1 MKKVGSQILF
11 ITLTALF
18 TFAGWMVW
26 AGTPPVLEVLSP
38 TRGEEISFAQ
48 GLVIA
53 ISIYDPEGDVDLK
66 SIELKVNGVD
76 VTQSANVS
84 GFLVTYPFEETTKA
98 GRHTFTFSV
107 KDREGNSSR
116 IESYFT
122 VSPEPVRERKISA
135 HGSIKAGGEY
145 DKEAPKNAIGSV
157 ELNMFG
163 GLATN
168 IDYSLNIGVTNEEGS
183 DMQRLST
190 YRFDLR
196 SPYGGLVL
204 GDATPS
210 FTDYSINGKQVF
222 GVHLLPQFGFFGFEL
237 LYGQSLR
244 PVESPDEPETF
255 RQMVYGGKIKIGNE
269 RKVQWGLAF
278 LKVKDDKESITTTT
292 VTPKD
297 NIVIGTDLK
306 LSFLEGKITFR
317 AEANESMLNDDITGG
332 PAKFAD
338 YELPF
343 DPEKWEWLFTINEHI
358 VPVIPGLTSLGAKA
372 AVKVGPFY
380 NNTLNAE
387 YSYVGAGYN
396 SLGNTAVV
404 KDRAGIRLWDSLW
417 LMQNR
422 VFINAT
428 FQDYWNNLQDT
439 LTYTTGS
446 IGGSAGVYVYPTDYL
461 TINGAVDI
469 LKTKNDAK
477 STDTEA
483 IDNINNNFSAGIT
496 RELEILNTSSSLYLT
511 GNASIYRDR
520 INKANDQDNYS
531 TRLGAISYFN
541 ALPLDTKAVVGFDFG
556 DSPSSLYME
565 GRSGYRWLKNE
576 NLYTFGGIVYQTG
589 PETLELVAGADFE
602 AMRDLTINADFDYI
616 SSPAS
621 KDIFLSVYATKEF

>member
-1 MKKVGSQILF
+1 MKKVGRQILF
-11 ITLTALF
+11 LVLSALF
-18 TFAGWMVW
+18 IFLSWIAW
-26 AGTPPVLEVLSP
+26 AGTAPVLEVLSP
-38 TRGEEISFAQ
+38 IRGEEVSFAQ
-48 GLVIA
+48 ELVVA
-53 ISIYDPEGDVDLK
+53 ISIYDAEGDVDLQ
-66 SIELKVNGVD
+66 SMELKVNGVD
-76 VTQSANVS
+76 VTRYANVS
-84 GFLVTYPFEETTKA
+84 GFLVTYPFEETTKT
-98 GRHTFTFSV
+98 GRHTFTFSL
-107 KDREGNSSR
+107 KDREGNASR

-122 VSPEPVRERKISA
+122 VKPEPVKERKISA
-135 HGSIKAGGEY
+135 HGNIKAGSEY
-145 DKEAPKNAIGSV
+145 DKEATKDLTGSV

-163 GLATN
+163 GLSKN
-168 IDYSLNIGVTNEEGS
+168 IDYSLSIGLTNEEGS

-190 YRFDLR
+190 YRFDLS

-278 LKVKDDKESITTTT
+278 LKVKDSKDSIAPTT

-297 NIVIGTDLK
+297 NIVVGTDLR
-306 LSFLEGKITFR
+306 LSLLSGKITFR
-317 AEANESMLNDDITGG
+317 AEANESMLNEDISGG

-343 DPEKWEWLFTINEHI
+343 DPGKWEWLFTINEHI

-372 AVKVGPFY
+372 AVKIGPFY

-396 SLGNTAVV
+396 SLGNPAVV
-404 KDRAGIRLWDSLW
+404 NDRAGIRLWDSLW

-428 FQDYWNNLQDT
+428 FQNYWNNLQDT
-439 LTYTTGS
+439 LTYTTGN

-461 TINGAVDI
+461 TLNGAVDI
-469 LKTKNDAK
+469 LKTSNDAPK
-477 STDTEA
+477 TDTAA

-496 RELEILNTSSSLYLT
+496 RELEIFNTSSSLYLT

-520 INKANDQDNYS
+520 NYKANDQDNYS

-541 ALPLDTKAVVGFDFG
+541 TLPLDTRAVIGFDFG
-556 DSPSSLYME
+556 DSPGSLYME
-565 GRSGYRWLKNE
+565 GRSGYRLLKNE
-576 NLYTFGGIVYQTG
+576 NLYTFGGLVYQTG
-589 PETLELVAGADFE
+589 PDTLELIAGADFE
-602 AMRDLTINADFDYI
+602 AMSNLTINADFDYI

-621 KDIFLSVYATKEF
+621 KDIFLSIYATKEF